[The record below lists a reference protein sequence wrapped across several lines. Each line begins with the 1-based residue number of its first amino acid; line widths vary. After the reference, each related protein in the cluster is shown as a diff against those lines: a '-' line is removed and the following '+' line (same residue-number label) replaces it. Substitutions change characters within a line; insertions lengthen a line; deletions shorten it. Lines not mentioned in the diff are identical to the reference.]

1 MSDKSNKDRARDF
14 AGPEEPIDFVESAKK
29 LREQRAREA
38 AQPPDDEEKPP
49 EVDPV
54 EAALEAAIA
63 TAPTVAEL
71 LATDAPPRRWLVEDL
86 LPAGEGLLVI
96 GEGGAGKGHLLMLM
110 ALRLAVG
117 WDFAG
122 FKVPR
127 PQRVLIFSREDS
139 GEELHRRLH
148 AAAKL
153 IAALDVS
160 AGEPWR
166 RRLEA
171 NLRLRTIRGIPGVT
185 IDGEAFLRVVT
196 RDAREM
202 GDGAGAD
209 LIVIDPLGRLLS
221 DRTELNSQSG
231 AGAIHVA
238 VDQLVNATGA
248 AVAIVHHV
256 SKAGRSTAAGED
268 RGAGASSGS
277 HLLEDLA
284 RAVLRLVPIKGEVAS
299 TNYGVAPGDSYVELS
314 NPKTN
319 YTRQLNQPLLFV
331 RQEGGAL
338 SHVKARS
345 KADVIADRVLGVL
358 VELLAE
364 TPEGV
369 TREDWE
375 RGCKEADPKIAEKP
389 ARSARTA
396 LLADGRVDVVASA
409 KGGAGARKQIF
420 VLGEKTGGSRP

>member
-1 MSDKSNKDRARDF
+1 MTTRQRAMSDKSNKDRARDF

-153 IAALDVS
+153 IEPLDVS
-160 AGEPWR
+160 AGEDWR
-166 RRLEA
+166 D
-171 NLRLRTIRGIPGVT
+171 GI
-185 IDGEAFLRVVT
+185 VV
-196 RDAREM
+196 
-202 GDGAGAD
+202 
-209 LIVIDPLGRLLS
+209 S
-221 DRTELNSQSG
+221 LNPS
-231 AGAIHVA
+231 
-238 VDQLVNATGA
+238 TG
-248 AVAIVHHV
+248 
-256 SKAGRSTAAGED
+256 
-268 RGAGASSGS
+268 
-277 HLLEDLA
+277 
-284 RAVLRLVPIKGEVAS
+284 
-299 TNYGVAPGDSYVELS
+299 
-314 NPKTN
+314 
-319 YTRQLNQPLLFV
+319 
-331 RQEGGAL
+331 
-338 SHVKARS
+338 
-345 KADVIADRVLGVL
+345 
-358 VELLAE
+358 
-364 TPEGV
+364 
-369 TREDWE
+369 
-375 RGCKEADPKIAEKP
+375 
-389 ARSARTA
+389 
-396 LLADGRVDVVASA
+396 
-409 KGGAGARKQIF
+409 
-420 VLGEKTGGSRP
+420 